1 MLFASFDSFFR
12 KLFRRAANAILPAR
26 LQALDI
32 GISNFTEENFALRV
46 RTNPDSVYAG
56 TDGAALWRARS
67 RLEDRRENAMGTSAG
82 NGLIFDWASAGPR
95 TPSWPA
101 HVMLDDETLRDGL
114 QSPSV
119 TDPPAAA
126 KVEILHLMEKLGIE
140 TLDVG
145 LPGAGA
151 RQREAVL
158 ALCRE
163 ISSQRMRIRANCAA
177 RTMMVDIR
185 PIAEV
190 SQLTGVPI
198 EALVFIG
205 SSPIRQY
212 AEEWTI
218 EQIQRHT
225 REAITFAV
233 KEGLDVTY
241 VTEDTIRSSPAHLRI
256 LFAEAIEAGA
266 KRLCLCDTCGAATP
280 EAVWNLVSWVKK
292 FLSETG
298 ARSSIG
304 IDWHG
309 HRDRGLD
316 VANTLAAIE
325 AGASRVHGT
334 AFGIGERVGNTPM
347 EQLLVNLNLL
357 GMRHDDLSS
366 LQAYVDSVSAATG
379 VPVPANTPV
388 IGRDAFRTAT
398 GVHASA
404 ILKAQKKGDRWLTDY
419 VYSGVPASVIGRTQ
433 EIEIGPLSGSSNV
446 IFYLTQR
453 GIVASHEL
461 IQTVLLAAKESSRIL
476 QEPEVLAIVQRFD
489 GFPRR

>member
-1 MLFASFDSFFR
+1 M
-12 KLFRRAANAILPAR
+12 
-26 LQALDI
+26 
-32 GISNFTEENFALRV
+32 GISV
-46 RTNPDSVYAG
+46 
-56 TDGAALWRARS
+56 
-67 RLEDRRENAMGTSAG
+67 G
-82 NGLIFDWASAGPR
+82 NGLIFDWARAGPR
-95 TPSWPA
+95 TTSWPA

-119 TDPPAAA
+119 TDPPVGA
-126 KVEILHLMEKLGIE
+126 KIEILHLMENLGIE
-140 TLDVG
+140 TIDVG
-145 LPGAGA
+145 LPGAGT

-163 ISSQRMRIRANCAA
+163 ISNRRMHIRPNCAA

-185 PIAEV
+185 PIAEA

-198 EALVFIG
+198 EACLFIG

-212 AEEWTI
+212 AEEWTLD
-218 EQIQRHT
+218 QIQRHT
-225 REAITFAV
+225 REAIRFAV
-233 KEGLDVTY
+233 KEGLEVMY
-241 VTEDTIRSSPAHLRI
+241 VTEDTVRSSPEHLRI

-292 FLSETG
+292 FLAETG
-298 ARSSIG
+298 ADLG

-316 VANTLAAIE
+316 LANTLAAIE

-334 AFGIGERVGNTPM
+334 ALGIGERVGNTPM

-366 LQAYVDSVSAATG
+366 LQGYVDSVSAATS

-398 GVHASA
+398 GVHAAA
-404 ILKAQKKGDRWLTDY
+404 IIKAQKKGDRWLTDH
-419 VYSGVPASVIGRTQ
+419 VYSGVPASLIGRSQ
-433 EIEIGPLSGSSNV
+433 EIEIGPMSGSSNV
-446 IFYLTQR
+446 IFYLSHR
-453 GIVASHEL
+453 GIVPGHEL
-461 IQTVLLAAKESSRIL
+461 IQAVLLAAKESNRIL
-476 QEPEVLAIVQRFD
+476 QEPEILAIVRRFED
-489 GFPRR
+489 VTS

>member
-1 MLFASFDSFFR
+1 M
-12 KLFRRAANAILPAR
+12 
-26 LQALDI
+26 
-32 GISNFTEENFALRV
+32 GISVE
-46 RTNPDSVYAG
+46 
-56 TDGAALWRARS
+56 
-67 RLEDRRENAMGTSAG
+67 

-95 TPSWPA
+95 TTVWPA

-126 KVEILHLMEKLGIE
+126 KVEILHLMENLGIE
-140 TLDVG
+140 TVDVG

-163 ISSQRMRIRANCAA
+163 ISSQRMRIRPNCAA

-185 PIAEV
+185 PMAEA

-198 EALVFIG
+198 EAALFIG

-212 AEEWTI
+212 VEEWTLD
-218 EQIQRHT
+218 QILRHT
-225 REAITFAV
+225 REAIRFAV
-233 KEGLDVTY
+233 REGLDVMY
-241 VTEDTIRSSPAHLRI
+241 VTEDTVRSSPEHLRI

-292 FLSETG
+292 FLSESG
-298 ARSSIG
+298 ADLG

-316 VANTLAAIE
+316 LANSLAAIE
-325 AGASRVHGT
+325 AGATRVHGT
-334 AFGIGERVGNTPM
+334 ALGIGERVGNTPI

-357 GMRHDDLSS
+357 SMRHDDLSS
-366 LQAYVDSVSAATG
+366 LTKYVDSVSAATS
-379 VPVPANTPV
+379 VPVPVNTPM

-398 GVHASA
+398 GVHAAA
-404 ILKAQKKGDRWLTDY
+404 IIKAQKKDDRWLTDF
-419 VYSGVPASVIGRTQ
+419 VYSGVPASLIGRNQ
-433 EIEIGPLSGSSNV
+433 EIEVGPMSGRSNV
-446 IFYLTQR
+446 VFYLSQR

-461 IQTVLLAAKESSRIL
+461 IQAVLLAAKESNRIL
-476 QEPEVLAIVQRFD
+476 QEPEILAIVRRFENVTS
-489 GFPRR
+489 